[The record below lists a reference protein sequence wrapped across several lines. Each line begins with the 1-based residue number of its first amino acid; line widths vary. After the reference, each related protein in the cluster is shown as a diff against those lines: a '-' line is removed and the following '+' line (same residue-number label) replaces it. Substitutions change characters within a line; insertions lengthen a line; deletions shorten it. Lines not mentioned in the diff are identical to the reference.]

1 MEIPGCFPS
10 CLPIYPYT
18 VTHQTSQSN
27 YPKADARIVLGKAR
41 CSEEHGSLQLQLVSR
56 CFSGTCCTRQAHAE
70 RLEAKDVLEL
80 RMAWTHGFQTLFSR
94 YLTEFYRTLTY
105 NFQNLAEASL
115 SKKPLELGPAPS
127 PHLCLPWHQRHLCT
141 EDNLEHDLKVTG
153 FWKWD
158 LESFHQFNNF
168 KTIFVNVRQS

>member
-18 VTHQTSQSN
+18 VIQQTSQSN
-27 YPKADARIVLGKAR
+27 YPKADTRIVLGKAR
-41 CSEEHGSLQLQLVSR
+41 CSQEHGSLQLQWASR

-70 RLEAKDVLEL
+70 RLEVEDVLEL
-80 RMAWTHGFQTLFSR
+80 RMAWNNGFQTLFSR

-115 SKKPLELGPAPS
+115 SKKPRELGPAHLPS
-127 PHLCLPWHQRHLCT
+127 SLSSLAPEASLYWRQFR
-141 EDNLEHDLKVTG
+141 TG
-153 FWKWD
+153 F
-158 LESFHQFNNF
+158 ESDQLPEMGPRDFSS
-168 KTIFVNVRQS
+168 I